1 MKAIIRRE
9 IKNYLTN
16 PIYVIGIFFV
26 IVSIYGCLKPYL
38 EVGRYVS
45 ESDNEDLQEVNVM
58 DADIM
63 EGYIPVSEEKQLE
76 IGLNEIKK
84 SFIKYYGMNE
94 QEAENAILDVKNQ
107 GLSIQGT
114 IEYLENNYE
123 FYDGK
128 AVFLEA
134 KYEKGNTTEVNNY
147 IDARLNKHTYS
158 YYFAKKYADF
168 AGLHFA
174 FFACVLLSFL
184 YIRDMKKD
192 IYELLHTKPVSEKAY
207 VWGKFLGGV
216 LSMLLPLFGTTLM
229 FSVVCQWHAS
239 RAGMNANM
247 ADLFIATF
255 LYVVPTILIVNAIY
269 TMLAL
274 LFRNPVPALP
284 LILAYIIYS
293 NMGGYDKQGNYG
305 FHGKIF
311 GMLFRFEGRFFETK
325 IPAVFTF
332 NQIML
337 LLLTVIFVFVATNLW
352 KRRTI

>member
-1 MKAIIRRE
+1 
-9 IKNYLTN
+9 
-16 PIYVIGIFFV
+16 
-26 IVSIYGCLKPYL
+26 
-38 EVGRYVS
+38 
-45 ESDNEDLQEVNVM
+45 
-58 DADIM
+58 
-63 EGYIPVSEEKQLE
+63 
-76 IGLNEIKK
+76 
-84 SFIKYYGMNE
+84 MND

-147 IDARLNKHTYS
+147 IDARLNEHTYS

-216 LSMLLPLFGTTLM
+216 LSMLLPLFGTTLI

-305 FHGKIF
+305 FQGKIF